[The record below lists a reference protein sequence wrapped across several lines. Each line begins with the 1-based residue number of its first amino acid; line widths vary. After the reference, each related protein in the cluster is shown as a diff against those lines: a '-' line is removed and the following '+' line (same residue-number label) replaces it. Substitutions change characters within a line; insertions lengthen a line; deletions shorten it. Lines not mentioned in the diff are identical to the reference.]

1 MSSFCILYNKKEG
14 KRSSIQMTKTIR
26 MKKTSLKREAVVID
40 EHGKAVEWYVE
51 SEFIPNLIG
60 SVFKAKVEKVMPNMQ
75 AAFVSIGGEKNGFL
89 HRDEL
94 VAYQRD
100 ARNGNEER
108 SINQY
113 VKAGSEMT
121 VQVTKE
127 SDGTKGP
134 RLTEIISLPGHA
146 IVYLPEGHGVSLSKK
161 IREEEKRQSLAD
173 YLTSLLQ
180 GDEGVIV
187 RTQGEKATRADIEEE
202 MRFLRALWKKTQ
214 TDQAQVPSQ
223 LFQGSSLIEQLI
235 KRHCNEE
242 LHEWFV
248 DEYGDFLML
257 KQLLPASLKERVR
270 LTAGSED
277 VFLSVSGQLQKA
289 MRRHLWLKNGGYLI
303 FDETEALTVV
313 DVNSGRYT
321 KKATKS
327 QMAFE
332 VNQQAAVEICR
343 QLRLRNYSGM
353 ILIDFI
359 EMESEKAQRD
369 ILKQVEE
376 ELLQDHI
383 KTSVKGFTK
392 LGMLELTR
400 RKASLPMAEMVQQTC
415 PTCEGSGRILT
426 NHGFAFQ
433 LENEL
438 AQLRG
443 VECMLVKARPELV
456 HLFHENEASVLK
468 RLESWLNASVLLVS
482 TNQLPVEKPYEIL
495 FQGTEQAAKNRLKTP
510 TNND

>member
-1 MSSFCILYNKKEG
+1 MA
-14 KRSSIQMTKTIR
+14 KTIR
-26 MKKTSLKREAVVID
+26 MKKTALKREAVVID
-40 EHGKAVEWYVE
+40 DHEKVVEWYIE
-51 SEFIPNLIG
+51 SEFISNLVG

-94 VAYQRD
+94 LAFQRD
-100 ARNGNEER
+100 ARQGNEER

-113 VKAGSEMT
+113 VKAGTEII

-146 IVYLPEGHGVSLSKK
+146 LVYLPEGHGVSISKK
-161 IREEEKRQSLAD
+161 IREEETRQSLAEHV
-173 YLTSLLQ
+173 TSFLQ
-180 GDEGVIV
+180 GEEGVIV
-187 RTQGEKATRADIEEE
+187 RTQGEKATLADIEEE
-202 MRFLRALWKKTQ
+202 MRFLRALWKRTQ
-214 TDQAQVPSQ
+214 TDQSQVPSQ

-235 KRHCNEE
+235 KRQSNDE
-242 LHEWFV
+242 LHEWIV
-248 DEYGDFLML
+248 DDYDDFQML

-277 VFLSVSGQLQKA
+277 VFLSVSGQLHKA
-289 MRRHLWLKNGGYLI
+289 LRRHLWLKNGGYLI

-313 DVNSGRYT
+313 DVNSGKYT
-321 KKATKS
+321 KKATKP

-369 ILKQVEE
+369 ILKRVEK

-400 RKASLPMAEMVQQTC
+400 RKASLPMADMLQETC
-415 PTCEGSGRILT
+415 PTCQGSGRILT

-438 AQLRG
+438 AQQRG
-443 VECMLVKARPELV
+443 AECMLIQARPELV
-456 HLFHENEASVLK
+456 HLFHENDEAVLK
-468 RLESWLNASVLLVS
+468 RLEYWLNSSIILLS
-482 TNQLPVEKPYEIL
+482 TNQLPVEKPYDIL
-495 FQGTEQAAKNRLKTP
+495 FQGDEQAAKKRLKTL